1 MRIRAATRGSAL
13 ARWQTDRLIGLLNA
27 VRPDVDVEV
36 VVVQTTGDLD
46 RDHAPNATKS
56 NSAMFYLLNGNKI
69 NTLEMA
75 ELHA

>member
-1 MRIRAATRGSAL
+1 MYTIPVITN
-13 ARWQTDRLIGLLNA
+13 TTA
-27 VRPDVDVEV
+27 VMA
-36 VVVQTTGDLD
+36 
-46 RDHAPNATKS
+46 DHAPNATKS

>member
-1 MRIRAATRGSAL
+1 MYTIPVITIT
-13 ARWQTDRLIGLLNA
+13 TDVMA
-27 VRPDVDVEV
+27 
-36 VVVQTTGDLD
+36 
-46 RDHAPNATKS
+46 DHAPNATKS

>member
-1 MRIRAATRGSAL
+1 LNPVKNFR
-13 ARWQTDRLIGLLNA
+13 QLLNHECQTFQDEDASFCFLRYEMYTIPVITITTA
-27 VRPDVDVEV
+27 VMA
-36 VVVQTTGDLD
+36 
-46 RDHAPNATKS
+46 DHAPNATKS

>member
-1 MRIRAATRGSAL
+1 MYTTPVITI
-13 ARWQTDRLIGLLNA
+13 TTA
-27 VRPDVDVEV
+27 VMA
-36 VVVQTTGDLD
+36 
-46 RDHAPNATKS
+46 DHIPNTAKS